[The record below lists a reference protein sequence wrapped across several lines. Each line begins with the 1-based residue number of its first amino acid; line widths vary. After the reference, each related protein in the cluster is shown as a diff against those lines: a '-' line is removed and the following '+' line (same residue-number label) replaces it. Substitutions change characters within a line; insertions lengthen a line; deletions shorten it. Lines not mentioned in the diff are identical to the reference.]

1 MLFCFSNKIL
11 SGDLLKTS
19 KDLRPF
25 GKLTR
30 KLAFETTSKIRGSF
44 EAKKRPK
51 LFTCSFSE
59 NNNLQCHFYT
69 TRYLQTHRSSPLME
83 TIAKDIPASNSLG
96 NSRKRLDSIQNDDVS
111 RRNPQSYSLQQNGC
125 GIYHEIKSGPSV
137 GDKNV
142 DNDNLLC
149 LESFRNSYPQ
159 ATPLSETTRESS
171 DERRPCQT
179 IGQCLVKKLSPI
191 KHTKNARDTKLFF
204 CFPCKK
210 RFTKKWYFTEHIKIH
225 GVEGHFCQECGKIF
239 SIAGSL
245 ITHMRTHTG
254 EKPYCCRECGKR
266 FSQPSDLTKHI
277 RTHTGEKPY

>member
-210 RFTKKWYFTEHIKIH
+210 RFTKKWYFTEHIK
-225 GVEGHFCQECGKIF
+225 F
-239 SIAGSL
+239 
-245 ITHMRTHTG
+245 MG
-254 EKPYCCRECGKR
+254 EKDIFAK
-266 FSQPSDLTKHI
+266 SV
-277 RTHTGEKPY
+277 EKYFPLQVA